1 MFEVITVHDWT
12 KLVDTCWFENQIFDH
27 FMEWRAGV
35 TWVKHH
41 AQQETRMGQNKPR
54 MANGGYS
61 RREGWKD
68 WPPLHGL
75 PYGLL
80 HGLPYGLPLQITL
93 KILPNPF
100 YGVQKYK
107 KLTCSSYTIITARKT
122 AAIFFSYI
130 FRPSLFHFAPF
141 FTGWP
146 PARTL
151 FPQWTIG
158 KCCWIFIFVICLK
171 CLPSTLTFANK
182 QLFWIFLPSRELEII
197 EIDTRTETTNRWT
210 KSMLW

>member
-1 MFEVITVHDWT
+1 METWNNYYI
-12 KLVDTCWFENQIFDH
+12 LVGELKRLTP
-27 FMEWRAGV
+27 A
-35 TWVKHH
+35 
-41 AQQETRMGQNKPR
+41 PR
-54 MANGGYS
+54 TTH
-61 RREGWKD
+61 
-68 WPPLHGL
+68 WPSLH
-75 PYGLL
+75 GLL
-80 HGLPYGLPLQITL
+80 HGLPYGLPQRTTL
-93 KILPNPF
+93 KNQPNSF

-130 FRPSLFHFAPF
+130 SWSSLFHFAPF
-141 FTGWP
+141 FTSWP

-158 KCCWIFIFVICLK
+158 KCCWTFIFVICLE

-197 EIDTRTETTNRWT
+197 EMDARTETTSRWT
-210 KSMLW
+210 KLMLW

>member
-1 MFEVITVHDWT
+1 
-12 KLVDTCWFENQIFDH
+12 
-27 FMEWRAGV
+27 
-35 TWVKHH
+35 
-41 AQQETRMGQNKPR
+41 MGELKRLTPAPR
-54 MANGGYS
+54 TTH
-61 RREGWKD
+61 

-80 HGLPYGLPLQITL
+80 HGLPYGVPLRTTL
-93 KILPNPF
+93 NNQPNSF

-130 FRPSLFHFAPF
+130 SRPSFFHFAPF
-141 FTGWP
+141 FTGRP

-158 KCCWIFIFVICLK
+158 KRCWIFIIVICPK

-182 QLFWIFLPSRELEII
+182 QLFWIFLPSRELDII
-197 EIDTRTETTNRWT
+197 EIDARTETTNRWT
-210 KSMLW
+210 KLMLW

>member
-1 MFEVITVHDWT
+1 MYLGLGELKRLTP
-12 KLVDTCWFENQIFDH
+12 
-27 FMEWRAGV
+27 A
-35 TWVKHH
+35 
-41 AQQETRMGQNKPR
+41 PR
-54 MANGGYS
+54 TTH
-61 RREGWKD
+61 

-80 HGLPYGLPLQITL
+80 HGLPYGLPLRTTL
-93 KILPNPF
+93 KNQPNSF

-130 FRPSLFHFAPF
+130 SRPSLFHFAPF
-141 FTGWP
+141 FTGRP

-197 EIDTRTETTNRWT
+197 EIDARTETTNRWT
-210 KSMLW
+210 KLMLW